1 MPVATP
7 TAERRP
13 HDRQLRLA
21 DGRLLGYAEFGDPAG
36 TPVLFFH
43 GLGTSRLICPPDEGV
58 ARGLAVRLIAVDRPG
73 IGLSEPLPGRR
84 LLDWPADVVQLAEQL
99 GLRRF
104 AIVGWSGG
112 GPYALACGRSLPER
126 VSAIALVSAPAPL
139 AGVPR
144 APYLRRFHRNAA
156 RAAGRAPWMIRFA
169 LWHWGRSQRRD
180 AARFFEQSVGA
191 MCAADQEVL
200 AEPGLRNR
208 MIANSAEIYRHGGRG
223 LYDEALVLARRWGF
237 TATEVTPPV
246 QLWHGALDQV
256 VPVSMAEYLAATL
269 PDCRPTIQPDDGHHL
284 LYRRWPEILAGL
296 VSA

>member
-112 GPYALACGRSLPER
+112 
-126 VSAIALVSAPAPL
+126 
-139 AGVPR
+139 
-144 APYLRRFHRNAA
+144 
-156 RAAGRAPWMIRFA
+156 
-169 LWHWGRSQRRD
+169 
-180 AARFFEQSVGA
+180 QS
-191 MCAADQEVL
+191 
-200 AEPGLRNR
+200 
-208 MIANSAEIYRHGGRG
+208 S
-223 LYDEALVLARRWGF
+223 
-237 TATEVTPPV
+237 
-246 QLWHGALDQV
+246 
-256 VPVSMAEYLAATL
+256 S
-269 PDCRPTIQPDDGHHL
+269 
-284 LYRRWPEILAGL
+284 
-296 VSA
+296 